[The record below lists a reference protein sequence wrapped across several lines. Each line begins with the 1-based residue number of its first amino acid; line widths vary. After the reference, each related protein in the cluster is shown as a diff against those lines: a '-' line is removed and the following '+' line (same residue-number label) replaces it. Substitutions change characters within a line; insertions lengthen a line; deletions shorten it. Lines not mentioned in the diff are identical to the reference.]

1 MEGSFWDSNLFQTLV
16 LIVTAGIT
24 LWIYFA
30 RRKANVRNAVTILML
45 QIRDI
50 EKNIEYLLSEGIVD
64 GKIQEKPLH
73 YSAIIYEDNN
83 WTKYSHLVVGRIS
96 QLAFENIDMFFK
108 VAQQIREQQ
117 ILIKNKLQ
125 QSMEYKGMHYYQ
137 GTYQCINSLVDR
149 YRSGQDTQ
157 KLKLECKEEIDFVN
171 SLYSSA
177 GINVPPYVQLELT
190 FGLEKTLR
198 KYHKLTDGTAMWEFA
213 GSIRM

>member
-16 LIVTAGIT
+16 LIATAGIT

-198 KYHKLTDGTAMWEFA
+198 KYHKLTDGTAYAELEKLKK
-213 GSIRM
+213 

>member
-198 KYHKLTDGTAMWEFA
+198 KYHKLTDGTSYAELEKLKK
-213 GSIRM
+213 

>member
-149 YRSGQDTQ
+149 CRSGQDTQ

-198 KYHKLTDGTAMWEFA
+198 KYHKLTDGTAYAELEKLKK
-213 GSIRM
+213 

>member
-50 EKNIEYLLSEGIVD
+50 EKHIEYLLSEGVVD

-149 YRSGQDTQ
+149 YRSGQDPK
-157 KLKLECKEEIDFVN
+157 KLKLECNEEINFVN
-171 SLYSSA
+171 SLYSST

-190 FGLEKTLR
+190 FGLEKTL
-198 KYHKLTDGTAMWEFA
+198 KQYHKLTDGTAYAELEKLKK
-213 GSIRM
+213 

>member
-1 MEGSFWDSNLFQTLV
+1 MEASFWNSNLFQTLV

-50 EKNIEYLLSEGIVD
+50 EKHIEYLLSEGIVD

-149 YRSGQDTQ
+149 YRSGQDPQ
-157 KLKLECKEEIDFVN
+157 KLKLECNEEINFVN
-171 SLYSSA
+171 SLYSST

-190 FGLEKTLR
+190 FGLEKTL
-198 KYHKLTDGTAMWEFA
+198 KQYHKLTDGTAYAELEKLKK
-213 GSIRM
+213 

>member
-50 EKNIEYLLSEGIVD
+50 EKHIEYLLSEGIVD

-149 YRSGQDTQ
+149 YRSGQDPK
-157 KLKLECKEEIDFVN
+157 KLKLECNEEINFVN
-171 SLYSSA
+171 SLYSST

-190 FGLEKTLR
+190 FGLEKTL
-198 KYHKLTDGTAMWEFA
+198 KQYHKLTDGTAYAELEKLKK
-213 GSIRM
+213 

>member
-1 MEGSFWDSNLFQTLV
+1 MEGSFLDSNLFQTLV

-198 KYHKLTDGTAMWEFA
+198 KYHKLTDGTAYAELEKLKK
-213 GSIRM
+213 

>member
-117 ILIKNKLQ
+117 ILIKNKRQ

-149 YRSGQDTQ
+149 YKLGQDTQ

-198 KYHKLTDGTAMWEFA
+198 KYHKLTDGTAYAELEKLKK
-213 GSIRM
+213 

>member
-1 MEGSFWDSNLFQTLV
+1 MESSFWDSNLFQTLV

-64 GKIQEKPLH
+64 GKIQERPLH

-198 KYHKLTDGTAMWEFA
+198 KYHKLTDGTAYAELEKLKK
-213 GSIRM
+213 

>member
-1 MEGSFWDSNLFQTLV
+1 MEASFWNSNLFQTLV

-149 YRSGQDTQ
+149 YRLEQDTK
-157 KLKLECKEEIDFVN
+157 KLKLECNEEVNFVN
-171 SLYSSA
+171 SLYSST

-190 FGLEKTLR
+190 FGLEKTL
-198 KYHKLTDGTAMWEFA
+198 KQYHKLTDGTAYAELDKLKK
-213 GSIRM
+213 

>member
-1 MEGSFWDSNLFQTLV
+1 MEGSFWESNLFQTLV

-177 GINVPPYVQLELT
+177 GIDVPPYVQLELT

-198 KYHKLTDGTAMWEFA
+198 KYHKLTDGTAYAELEKLKK
-213 GSIRM
+213 

>member
-50 EKNIEYLLSEGIVD
+50 EKNIEYLFSEGIVD

-137 GTYQCINSLVDR
+137 GTYKCINSLVDR
-149 YRSGQDTQ
+149 YRSVQDTQ

-198 KYHKLTDGTAMWEFA
+198 KYHKLTDGTAYAELEKLKK
-213 GSIRM
+213 

>member
-1 MEGSFWDSNLFQTLV
+1 MEASFWNSNLFQTLV

-50 EKNIEYLLSEGIVD
+50 EKHIEYLLSEGIVD

-137 GTYQCINSLVDR
+137 GTYQCINSLVDKF
-149 YRSGQDTQ
+149 RSGQDPQ
-157 KLKLECKEEIDFVN
+157 KLKLECNEEINFVN
-171 SLYSSA
+171 SLYSST

-190 FGLEKTLR
+190 FGLEKTL
-198 KYHKLTDGTAMWEFA
+198 KQYHKLTDGTAYAELEKLKK
-213 GSIRM
+213 

>member
-1 MEGSFWDSNLFQTLV
+1 MVYNFLDSNLFQTLV
-16 LIVTAGIT
+16 LIATAGIT
-24 LWIYFA
+24 IWIYFA

-149 YRSGQDTQ
+149 YRLGQDTQ

-198 KYHKLTDGTAMWEFA
+198 KYHKLTDGTAYAELEKLKK
-213 GSIRM
+213 

>member
-1 MEGSFWDSNLFQTLV
+1 M
-16 LIVTAGIT
+16 
-24 LWIYFA
+24 
-30 RRKANVRNAVTILML
+30 
-45 QIRDI
+45 
-50 EKNIEYLLSEGIVD
+50 
-64 GKIQEKPLH
+64 H

-198 KYHKLTDGTAMWEFA
+198 KYHKLTDGTAYAELEKLKK
-213 GSIRM
+213 

>member
-137 GTYQCINSLVDR
+137 GTYQCINSLVDQ

-177 GINVPPYVQLELT
+177 GIDVPPYVQLELT

-198 KYHKLTDGTAMWEFA
+198 KYHKLTDGTSYAELEKLKK
-213 GSIRM
+213 

>member
-137 GTYQCINSLVDR
+137 GTYQRINSLVDR
-149 YRSGQDTQ
+149 YKSGQDTQ

-198 KYHKLTDGTAMWEFA
+198 KYHKLTDGTAYAELEKLKK
-213 GSIRM
+213 

>member
-177 GINVPPYVQLELT
+177 GIDVPPYVQLELT

-198 KYHKLTDGTAMWEFA
+198 KYHKLTDGTAYAELEKLKK
-213 GSIRM
+213 

>member
-1 MEGSFWDSNLFQTLV
+1 MEGSFWESNLFQTLV

-198 KYHKLTDGTAMWEFA
+198 KYHKLTDGTAYAELEKLKK
-213 GSIRM
+213 

>member
-83 WTKYSHLVVGRIS
+83 WTKYSHFVVGRIS

-149 YRSGQDTQ
+149 YRSGQDRQ

-198 KYHKLTDGTAMWEFA
+198 KYHKLTDGTAYAELEKLKK
-213 GSIRM
+213 

>member
-149 YRSGQDTQ
+149 YRLGQDTQ

-198 KYHKLTDGTAMWEFA
+198 KYHKLTDGTAYAELEKLKK
-213 GSIRM
+213 

>member
-96 QLAFENIDMFFK
+96 LLAFENIDMFFK

-198 KYHKLTDGTAMWEFA
+198 KYHKLTDGTAYAELEKLKK
-213 GSIRM
+213 

>member
-1 MEGSFWDSNLFQTLV
+1 MEGSFWDSNLFQTQV

-171 SLYSSA
+171 SLYSST

-190 FGLEKTLR
+190 FGLEKTLK
-198 KYHKLTDGTAMWEFA
+198 KYHKLTDGTAYAELEKLKK
-213 GSIRM
+213 

>member
-1 MEGSFWDSNLFQTLV
+1 MEGSFWDSNLFQTQV

-190 FGLEKTLR
+190 FGLEKTLK
-198 KYHKLTDGTAMWEFA
+198 KYHKLTDGTAYAELEKLKK
-213 GSIRM
+213 

>member
-1 MEGSFWDSNLFQTLV
+1 MEASFWNSNLFQTLV

-50 EKNIEYLLSEGIVD
+50 EKHIEYLLSEGIVD

-149 YRSGQDTQ
+149 YRSERDTK
-157 KLKLECKEEIDFVN
+157 KLKLECNEEVNFVN
-171 SLYSSA
+171 SLYSST

-190 FGLEKTLR
+190 FGLEKTL
-198 KYHKLTDGTAMWEFA
+198 KQYHKLTDGTAYAELEKLKK
-213 GSIRM
+213 

>member
-1 MEGSFWDSNLFQTLV
+1 MEASFWNSNLFQTLV

-50 EKNIEYLLSEGIVD
+50 EKHIEYLLSEGIVD

-137 GTYQCINSLVDR
+137 GTYQCINSLVDK
-149 YRSGQDTQ
+149 YRSGQDPQ
-157 KLKLECKEEIDFVN
+157 KLKLECNEEINFVN
-171 SLYSSA
+171 SLYSST

-190 FGLEKTLR
+190 FGLEKTL
-198 KYHKLTDGTAMWEFA
+198 KQYHKLTDGTAYAELEKLKK
-213 GSIRM
+213 

>member
-137 GTYQCINSLVDR
+137 GTYQCINSLVNR

-157 KLKLECKEEIDFVN
+157 KLKLECEEEIDFVN

-198 KYHKLTDGTAMWEFA
+198 KYHKLTDGTAYAELEKLKK
-213 GSIRM
+213 

>member
-198 KYHKLTDGTAMWEFA
+198 KYHKLTDGTAYAELEKLKK
-213 GSIRM
+213 

>member
-1 MEGSFWDSNLFQTLV
+1 MEGSFWESNLFQTLV

-149 YRSGQDTQ
+149 YKSGQDTQ

-177 GINVPPYVQLELT
+177 GIDVPPYVQLELT

-198 KYHKLTDGTAMWEFA
+198 KYHKLTDGTAYAELEKLKK
-213 GSIRM
+213 

>member
-1 MEGSFWDSNLFQTLV
+1 MEGSFWESNLFQTLV

-149 YRSGQDTQ
+149 YRLGQDTQ

-171 SLYSSA
+171 SLYSNA

-198 KYHKLTDGTAMWEFA
+198 KYHKLTDGTAYAELEKLKK
-213 GSIRM
+213 